1 MSLRKWLL
9 LGLGMLALVG
19 LSRLRLDVDV
29 LNLLPAELPVVQGL
43 RTHQQHFA
51 NARELIIT
59 LKTADAALSEEAA
72 RSLAE
77 ELRRQT
83 NVIGRAIWQPPWQE
97 DPLGAAELVAYLWLN
112 SDTNAVQKL
121 EERLDPDKLPA
132 NLVRVREQLATAFSP
147 EDVARAS
154 YDPLDLLNVSSGSLS
169 PDDLGSNQ
177 LFASPDG
184 TFRLLH
190 VDPASALKNYDEAT
204 RWLVDVK
211 GIIQQ
216 WAQKDAA
223 YAAVEVRLTGG
234 PVFMSEIANSMETD
248 MRKSMPGSLALIA
261 LVFLLA
267 HRRLKPLLW
276 LVLLLGANVILT
288 IAIGGLLFGRM
299 NVISLGFAAIL
310 FGMVVD
316 FALVL
321 YQEGI
326 TSGKSPEAIRAEIAP
341 GIWWSGISTAAAFA
355 SLNFGGLPGLAQ
367 LGTLVAAGILTGAWL
382 VLRFFPRV
390 IPLAA
395 HAAGLQ
401 SEKTEQVSSVEK
413 SPSKFPRF
421 GLITSIVVLLVA
433 GVILLQKG
441 LPGLTAS
448 SEPLRPRHSE
458 AYATMDALKHEL
470 GRANEPFLLVIN
482 GGSDAQVSDRLQN
495 AQVTLQKLK
504 QSGQVKDA
512 LLPMTLW
519 PNPAQIAANR
529 ERLRQLAARS
539 DQMRQAFLAAGFA
552 ENAFSVTDVMLRY
565 WGGQGNEL
573 RLPVGPTATWIMEQ
587 VIVRH
592 DQERFALGL
601 ITPSNSGETAAL
613 ALSEALDGEGSRV
626 AGWELL
632 GISILRHVQR
642 EFVWVMIPC
651 VTLLLA
657 SLWMAFRRWSEVIL
671 SLGTLLVSGFL
682 MLAFMRIFGWSWN
695 LLNLM
700 ALPLLLGSA
709 EDYSIHLQHALRRH
723 QGNWRETWHSTGK
736 AILLC
741 AATTTIGFGS
751 LAFSQNAGLASLGQV
766 CSLGIIS
773 AVIVSLLLL
782 PSMWSLCAGP
792 LEEKLVKAPSQL
804 YRVGWWKAGLWLGKN
819 LPEGLV
825 GLVART
831 LSRLYA
837 ILNASRLSVVEDNLR
852 PIVGADNPVLRGKA
866 LQLFSN
872 FGQKLVDLWRYESG
886 ADVKGLFGEWT
897 GWEHF
902 EAAHKKG
909 KGVLLVTPHL
919 GNWEF
924 GGPLL
929 TQRGVKLLVLTQAEP
944 GDGFTELRQQS
955 RERWGIE
962 TLVVGRDAF
971 AFVEVIK
978 RLQEGAC
985 VALLVDRPPAGT
997 EVAVELF
1004 GEPFNASI
1012 SAAELARATGCAILP
1027 TAIVRDRDNYAAH
1040 ILPEMAYQRA
1050 ELNNREARQRFT
1062 QQIIRAFEPLL
1073 KQYPE
1078 QWYHFVSIWPSRRG

>member
-1 MSLRKWLL
+1 MNLRKWLL
-9 LGLGMLALVG
+9 LGLGVLALVG

-43 RTHQQHFA
+43 RTHQQQFA

-59 LKTADAALSEEAA
+59 LKSKDAALSEEAA

-77 ELRRQT
+77 ELRQQT
-83 NVIGRAIWQPPWQE
+83 NVIGRVIWQPPWQE

-121 EERLDPDKLPA
+121 KERLDPA
-132 NLVRVREQLATAFSP
+132 NLSAHLAHVREQLATSFSP

-154 YDPLDLLNVSSGSLS
+154 YDPLDLLTVSSGSLS

-190 VDPASALKNYDEAT
+190 VDPATSLQNYDEAT
-204 RWLVDVK
+204 RWLAEIK
-211 GIIQQ
+211 AIIQQ
-216 WAQKDAA
+216 WTQKDAA

-234 PVFMSEIANSMETD
+234 PAFMSEIANSMETD

-276 LVLLLGANVILT
+276 LVLLLAVNVILT
-288 IAIGGLLFGRM
+288 IAIGGLLFGRI

-355 SLNFGGLPGLAQ
+355 ALNFGGLPGLAQ

-382 VLRFFPRV
+382 VLRFFPHVIQQVIQASGRQTAQAVSV
-390 IPLAA
+390 IP
-395 HAAGLQ
+395 
-401 SEKTEQVSSVEK
+401 SSL
-413 SPSKFPRF
+413 SAFPRV
-421 GLITSIVVLLVA
+421 GLVCSVMVLLVA
-433 GVILLQKG
+433 AAVLQQKG
-441 LPGLTAS
+441 FPGLTAS
-448 SEPLRPRHSE
+448 SEPLRPRQSE
-458 AYATMDALKHEL
+458 AYATMDTLKHEL
-470 GRANEPFLLVIN
+470 GRANEPFLLVIS
-482 GGSDAQVSDRLQN
+482 GGSDAQVSERLQN
-495 AQVTLQKLK
+495 AKVTLQKLR
-504 QSGQVKDA
+504 QAGQIKDA
-512 LLPMTLW
+512 LLPLTLW
-519 PNPAQIAANR
+519 PNPGHIAANR
-529 ERLRQLAARS
+529 DRLRQLAARS
-539 DQMRQAFLAAGFA
+539 DEIRQAFLAAGFA
-552 ENAFSVTDVMLRY
+552 ENAFRVTDVIMRY
-565 WGGQGNEL
+565 WRGQGNEL
-573 RLPVGPTATWIMEQ
+573 RLPMGPTATWILEQ

-592 DQERFALGL
+592 DEERFALGL

-642 EFVWVMIPC
+642 EFIWVMIPC
-651 VTLLLA
+651 VTLLMA
-657 SLWMAFRRWSEVIL
+657 SLWMAFRRWSEVLL
-671 SLGTLLVSGFL
+671 SIGTLLVSGFL
-682 MLAFMRIFGWSWN
+682 MIAFMRLFGWSWN

-741 AATTTIGFGS
+741 AATTIIGFGS

-766 CSLGIIS
+766 CALGIIS

-782 PSMWSLCAGP
+782 PSMWNLCAGP
-792 LEEKLVKAPSQL
+792 QEEKSVKAPSQL
-804 YRVGWWKAGLWLGKN
+804 YRASWWKAGLWLGKN

-825 GLVART
+825 GFTART
-831 LSRLYA
+831 FSRLYA
-837 ILNASRLSVVEDNLR
+837 TLNASRLSVVEDNLR

-902 EAAHKKG
+902 ETAHKKG

-944 GDGFTELRQQS
+944 GEGFTELRQQS

-997 EVAVELF
+997 EVEVKLF

-1050 ELNNREARQRFT
+1050 ELNNREARQKFA
-1062 QQIIRAFEPLL
+1062 QQIIRTFEPLL
-1073 KQYPE
+1073 KEYPE

>member
-1 MSLRKWLL
+1 MTFRKWLL
-9 LGLGMLALVG
+9 LAFGLLVIVG

-43 RTHQQHFA
+43 RAHQQHFA

-59 LKTADAALSEEAA
+59 LKTTDAALSEDAA
-72 RSLAE
+72 RSLAT
-77 ELRRQT
+77 ELRNHT

-97 DPLGAAELVAYLWLN
+97 DALGASELVAYLWLN
-112 SDTNAVQKL
+112 SDTNVVQKL
-121 EERLDPDKLPA
+121 EERFHPDKLSA
-132 NLVRVREQLATAFSP
+132 QLTKVREQLATSFSP
-147 EDVARAS
+147 ESVARSS
-154 YDPLDLLNVSSGSLS
+154 YDPLDLLNVSSGDLS

-177 LFASPDG
+177 LFASADG

-190 VDPASALKNYDEAT
+190 VDPATPLKDYHEAT
-204 RWLVDVK
+204 RWLDEVR
-211 GIIQQ
+211 GLIQQ
-216 WAQKDAA
+216 WRQTDAA
-223 YAAVEVRLTGG
+223 YAPVEVRLTGG
-234 PVFMSEIANSMETD
+234 PAFMSEIATSMETD
-248 MRKSMPGSLALIA
+248 MRQSMPGSLALIA
-261 LVFLLA
+261 IVFLIA
-267 HRRLKPLLW
+267 HRRLKPLFW
-276 LVLLLGANVILT
+276 LVVILGANVILT

-326 TSGKSPEAIRAEIAP
+326 TSGKTPDEIRAEIAP

-355 SLNFGGLPGLAQ
+355 ALNFGGLPGLAQ

-382 VLRFFPRV
+382 VLHFFPRV

-395 HAAGLQ
+395 PAAELQ
-401 SEKTEQVSSVEK
+401 SEKAAQIASGKTT
-413 SPSKFPRF
+413 PSKFPRF
-421 GLITSIVVLLVA
+421 GLVSSIVILLVA
-433 GVILLQKG
+433 VVILQQKG
-441 LPGLTAS
+441 VPGLTAS
-448 SEPLRPRHSE
+448 SEPLRPRNSG
-458 AYATMDALKHEL
+458 AYDAMDQLKTEL
-470 GRANEPFLLVIN
+470 GRTNEPVLLVIS
-482 GGSDAQVSDRLQN
+482 GDTDAQVSARLLH
-495 AQVTLQKLK
+495 AEKTLKELRDK
-504 QSGQVKDA
+504 GLVRDA
-512 LLPMTLW
+512 LLPLTLW
-519 PNPAQIAANR
+519 PQPAQIAVNR
-529 ERLRQLAARS
+529 EKLHQLAADS
-539 DQMRQAFLAAGFA
+539 DRIRQAFLNAGFA
-552 ENAFSVTDVMLRY
+552 ESAFRVTELMLRY
-565 WGGQGNEL
+565 WSQQGTEL
-573 RLPVGPTATWIMEQ
+573 HLPTGSTPTWILEQ
-587 VIVRH
+587 VIVRR
-592 DQERFALGL
+592 DKERYALGI
-601 ITPSNSGETAAL
+601 ITPASSGETAAL
-613 ALSEALDGEGSRV
+613 QLSEALDGPGARV

-632 GISILRHVQR
+632 GISILRHVQGQ
-642 EFVWVMIPC
+642 FIWVTIPC
-651 VTLLLA
+651 SILLLL
-657 SLWMAFRRWSEVIL
+657 SLWMAFRRWSEVML
-671 SLGTLLVSGFL
+671 SIGTLLVSGFL
-682 MLAFMRIFGWSWN
+682 MLAFMRLFGWSWN

-709 EDYSIHLQHALRRH
+709 EDYSIHLQLALRRAR
-723 QGNWRETWHSTGK
+723 GDWRETWHSTGK
-736 AILLC
+736 AVLLC
-741 AATTTIGFGS
+741 SATTIIGFGS
-751 LAFSQNAGLASLGQV
+751 LAFSRNAGLASLGQV
-766 CSLGIIS
+766 CSLGIVC
-773 AVIVSLLLL
+773 AMIVSLLLL
-782 PSMWSLCAGP
+782 PSMWQLCAGP
-792 LEEKLVKAPSQL
+792 IPEKKTKAPSQL
-804 YRVGWWKAGLWLGKN
+804 YRLGWWKAGLWLGKN

-825 GLVART
+825 SFVARS

-837 ILNASRLSVVEDNLR
+837 TFNSNRFAIVENNLR
-852 PIVGADNPVLRGKA
+852 PLLGADSSQLHTKA
-866 LQLFSN
+866 MQLFNN

-902 EAAHKKG
+902 ESAQKKG
-909 KGVLLVTPHL
+909 KGVLLITPHL

-929 TQRGVKLLVLTQAEP
+929 TQRDVKLLVLTQAEP

-985 VALLVDRPPAGT
+985 VALLVDRPPPGT
-997 EVAVELF
+997 EVEVQLC
-1004 GEPFNASI
+1004 GEPFLASI

-1040 ILPEMAYQRA
+1040 ILPELTYQRA
-1050 ELNNREARQRFT
+1050 ELNNREARLKFT